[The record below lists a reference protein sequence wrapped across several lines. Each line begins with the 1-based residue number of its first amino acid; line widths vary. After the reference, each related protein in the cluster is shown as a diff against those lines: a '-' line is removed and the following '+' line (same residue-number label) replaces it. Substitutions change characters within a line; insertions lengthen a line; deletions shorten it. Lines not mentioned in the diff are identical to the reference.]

1 MKKIIDLAPKKKHRT
16 AFSISLFLKNNF
28 RSTWWFAVLISLLPL
43 ASLSYSFAIDQL
55 GINPLET
62 LTHSTGKWSLIFL
75 ILTLLITPLRR
86 IVAWLS
92 RKVHA
97 SYGKRMADWNWII
110 RLRRMLGLYC
120 FFYAVLHLL
129 IYLHYDLGWEW
140 QYLWEDIEEKNYLLI
155 GLITFTLLT
164 LLAITS
170 LNKIIRWMGK
180 YWRRLHQLIYL
191 ISILVLVHFWMLVK
205 VGVYSPLPYSI
216 MIALLLIYRVIAHFG
231 LLFNK
236 PKDQG
241 EILIER

>member
-1 MKKIIDLAPKKKHRT
+1 LASGKTHQAPL
-16 AFSISLFLKNNF
+16 SISLFLKNNF
-28 RSTWWFAVLISLLPL
+28 RSTWWLAFIFSLFPL
-43 ASLSYSFAIDQL
+43 ASLSYYFYIDQL

-62 LTHSTGKWSLIFL
+62 LTHTTGQWALIFL
-75 ILTLLITPLRR
+75 ILTLSITPLRR
-86 IVAWLS
+86 TVAWLS

-110 RLRRMLGLYC
+110 RLRRMLGLYS
-120 FFYAVLHLL
+120 FFYATLHLL

-155 GLITFTLLT
+155 GLITFILLT

-170 LNKIIRWMGK
+170 INKIIRWMGK

-216 MIALLLIYRVIAHFG
+216 IIALLLSYRVIAHFG
-231 LLFNK
+231 VLFNK
-236 PKDQG
+236 PKDHG
-241 EILIER
+241 EILSER